1 MADVYLPVVRVECC
15 RLVINVARL
24 AVVAVDGRY
33 VIVTTYNP
41 LLTTVDVVE
50 IYAHEAVA
58 VARHEDMVGADGYGC
73 HHLFLD
79 ILADLVLQEHL
90 ADGRAGVDGVEREH
104 VLVAVHGID
113 NHLLRVTG
121 ALDARY
127 ISVLIER
134 YLHLLRF
141 LGLDVEA
148 PYRHLCVV
156 LACLG
161 VLVAVVAGIDLVFVL
176 GGFHAAEHLQGVC
189 LYVALVELRPEE
201 HCAVGIELKS

>member
-1 MADVYLPVVRVECC
+1 
-15 RLVINVARL
+15 
-24 AVVAVDGRY
+24 
-33 VIVTTYNP
+33 
-41 LLTTVDVVE
+41 
-50 IYAHEAVA
+50 
-58 VARHEDMVGADGYGC
+58 MVGADGYGC

-90 ADGRAGVDGVEREH
+90 ANGRARVHGVEREH
-104 VLVAVHGID
+104 VLVAVHGIY
-113 NHLLRVTG
+113 NHLLRVAG

>member
-1 MADVYLPVVRVECC
+1 M
-15 RLVINVARL
+15 
-24 AVVAVDGRY
+24 
-33 VIVTTYNP
+33 
-41 LLTTVDVVE
+41 
-50 IYAHEAVA
+50 
-58 VARHEDMVGADGYGC
+58 
-73 HHLFLD
+73 
-79 ILADLVLQEHL
+79 
-90 ADGRAGVDGVEREH
+90 
-104 VLVAVHGID
+104 
-113 NHLLRVTG
+113 
-121 ALDARY
+121 Y

-134 YLHLLRF
+134 DLHLLRF